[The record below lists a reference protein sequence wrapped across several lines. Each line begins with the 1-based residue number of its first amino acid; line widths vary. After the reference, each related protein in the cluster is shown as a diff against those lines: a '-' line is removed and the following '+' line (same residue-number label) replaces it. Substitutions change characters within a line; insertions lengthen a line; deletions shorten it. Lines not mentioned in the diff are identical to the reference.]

1 MLLYSSLSHS
11 DVLLSPHGEQLC
23 DSCNSNQNAVA
34 PLLLDRDAIFWQ
46 FSLVRVRT
54 NRSLLKLNMELCRA
68 YEEGDTFYIQ
78 IARDTRID
86 KGKEA
91 IVAKDVNTRFAVDSR
106 LLTLYLAR
114 ANDVWLQDE
123 VADAL

>member
-1 MLLYSSLSHS
+1 
-11 DVLLSPHGEQLC
+11 
-23 DSCNSNQNAVA
+23 
-34 PLLLDRDAIFWQ
+34 
-46 FSLVRVRT
+46 
-54 NRSLLKLNMELCRA
+54 MELCRA